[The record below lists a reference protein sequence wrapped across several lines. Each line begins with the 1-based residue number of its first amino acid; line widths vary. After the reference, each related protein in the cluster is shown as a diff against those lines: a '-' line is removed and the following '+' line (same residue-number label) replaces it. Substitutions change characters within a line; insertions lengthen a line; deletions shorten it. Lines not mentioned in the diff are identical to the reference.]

1 MLARQGPLGS
11 SAPNPSPPYSSF
23 PALCSD
29 HNMELG
35 LQWLESQ
42 RAVMYDEAFSGFF
55 LRAGGVPTAPA
66 YNEPI
71 HFGDQLFWDFRN
83 ESARQYFVA
92 STVATLRD
100 PAVDGTF
107 TE

>member
-1 MLARQGPLGS
+1 
-11 SAPNPSPPYSSF
+11 
-23 PALCSD
+23 
-29 HNMELG
+29 MELG

-42 RAVMYDEAFSGFF
+42 RAVMYDEAYSGYF

-71 HFGDQLFWDFRN
+71 HFGDQFFWDFRN
-83 ESARQYFVA
+83 ESARQYFVS